1 MINRRSLLPMF
12 FTVFI
17 DLVGLGI
24 IIPVLATIL
33 LTDNNSLMA
42 GTSLATRTITLGF
55 LVATFPL
62 AQFFGAPILG
72 ALSDRYGRKP
82 ILLIALVG
90 TLLGYLLFAE
100 GIHTNHLVLL
110 FVSRFIDGFTG
121 GNISII
127 LSSIADVSDS
137 ERSKTQNFGIIG
149 MAFGLGFVLGPYIG
163 GKLSDPTLV
172 EWFNYTTP
180 FWFAAGLTVCN
191 IILVALFFRETL
203 AERLRTKLNFFTG
216 FNHLKEA
223 FRLPSLKVLFWVIFL
238 IEFGFNFMTQFFQ
251 VFLIQKFAFTQSDI
265 GDIFAYFS
273 LWIAFTQGSITQP
286 LAKLFAPY
294 RIIRWSILLLAVTLL
309 LLLIPNRTYGLLII
323 IPFVAL
329 FQGLTQPNLTTLISQ
344 ASNAHD
350 QGKILG
356 IKQSITSLGQAIPP
370 IIAGFVVLLHLN
382 LPIIVGSVAIA
393 LAWVVLV
400 VGYKAKN

>member
-1 MINRRSLLPMF
+1 MTNRRLLLPMF

-33 LTDNNSLMA
+33 LSDNTVLMSGA
-42 GTSLATRTITLGF
+42 SLATRTITLGF
-55 LVATFPL
+55 LVAAFPL
-62 AQFFGAPILG
+62 AQFFGAPLLG
-72 ALSDRYGRKP
+72 TLSDRYGRKP
-82 ILLIALVG
+82 VLLLALVG
-90 TLLGYLLFAE
+90 TLIGYLLFAE
-100 GIHTNHLVLL
+100 GIATNHLSLL
-110 FVSRFIDGFTG
+110 FLSRILDGFTG

-127 LSSIADVSDS
+127 LSSITDISKS
-137 ERSKTQNFGIIG
+137 EQQKTQNFGVIG

-163 GKLSDPTLV
+163 GKLSDGTLV
-172 EWFNYTTP
+172 TWFNNTTP
-180 FWFAAGLTVCN
+180 FWFAAGLTVLN
-191 IILVALFFRETL
+191 IILVATNFRETSSQ
-203 AERLRTKLNFFTG
+203 RLTTPVNAWAG
-216 FNHLKEA
+216 FQNIVEA
-223 FRLPSLKVLFWVIFL
+223 FSLPSLKILFLVTFL

-251 VFLIQKFAFTQSDI
+251 VFLIEKFAFTQSDI

-294 RIIRWSILLLAVTLL
+294 RVIRWSILFLAIALILL
-309 LLLIPNRTYGLLII
+309 LLPNRTYGLLII

-344 ASNAHD
+344 ASNGND

-370 IIAGFVVLLHLN
+370 VIAGFIVTVHLN
-382 LPIIVGSVAIA
+382 LPIIVGAVVVAI
-393 LAWVVLV
+393 AWVVLV
-400 VGYKAKN
+400 VGYRAK

>member
-1 MINRRSLLPMF
+1 MTTRRLLLPMF

-33 LTDNNSLMA
+33 LTDNNPLMA
-42 GTSLATRTITLGF
+42 GASLATRTITLGF

-100 GIHTNHLVLL
+100 GIHTNHLALL
-110 FVSRFIDGFTG
+110 FISRFIDGFTG

-172 EWFNYTTP
+172 QWFDYTTP

-203 AERLRTKLNFFTG
+203 VERLRTKLSFFAG
-216 FNHLKEA
+216 FTHLKEA
-223 FRLPSLKVLFWVIFL
+223 FRLPSLKVLFWVTFL

-251 VFLIQKFAFTQSDI
+251 VFLIEKFAFTQSDI

-294 RIIRWSILLLAVTLL
+294 RVLRWSIVLLATTLM
-309 LLLIPNRTYGLLII
+309 LLILPDRTYGLLII

-344 ASNAHD
+344 ASGAHD

-370 IIAGFVVLLHLN
+370 IIAGFVVLFHLN

-393 LAWVVLV
+393 LAWIILMA
-400 VGYKAKN
+400 GYKVKS